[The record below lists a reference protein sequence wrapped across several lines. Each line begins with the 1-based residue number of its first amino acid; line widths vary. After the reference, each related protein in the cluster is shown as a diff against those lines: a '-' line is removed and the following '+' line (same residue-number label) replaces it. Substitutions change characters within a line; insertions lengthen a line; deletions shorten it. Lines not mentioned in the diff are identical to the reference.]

1 MSDWTTVRI
10 RKTTKE
16 QAEQDKQDEES
27 WDAYIDRCSK
37 ETGTDTKTEREFVD
51 LEDLQIDESKLYRR
65 LDDLETEIK
74 HTIERETRR

>member
-37 ETGTDTKTEREFVD
+37 ETDTDAKTQREFVD

-65 LDDLETEIK
+65 IDDLETEIK